1 MNQIFNAKSILAGA
15 ALVATSAA
23 FGATPGFGPKAT
35 VVCDFPA
42 ANVPQK
48 VKPGKKGVSDGTLR
62 IMAEKMTFKIC
73 DGCTWQKD
81 TVKWKVTPTQYLVKT
96 PGGVEITISRADGSA
111 LFAVTSKEDE
121 FYLPAHAE
129 SRGQCKA
136 ADETSAKP

>member
-1 MNQIFNAKSILAGA
+1 MTHVSNSKVLLAGA
-15 ALVATSAA
+15 ALLAASTA
-23 FGATPGFGPKAT
+23 FGATAGFGPKAT
-35 VVCDFPA
+35 VICDFPA
-42 ANVPQK
+42 ASVPQK
-48 VKPGKKGVSDGTLR
+48 VKPGKTGVSDGTLR
-62 IMAEKMTFKIC
+62 ILAEKMTFKIC

-129 SRGQCKA
+129 SRGQCKLA
-136 ADETSAKP
+136 EAPAAKP